1 MAMGSHR
8 LLAYLYNLG
17 KGAFFLGLIITLVHF
32 FVATVFIVDG
42 ASMLPNLQSG
52 AIVLIN
58 RLIYQVGQP
67 TRGDIVVLRYP
78 GDPTKRIF
86 VKRIIGLP
94 GERIALSDNQILVN
108 NAPLVESYLESVTRP
123 VRHREFIVPVDE
135 YYTLGDNR
143 WASNDSRTFGST
155 PKRFLVGRVSA
166 IIFPFD
172 QAKII
177 PKAFY

>member
-1 MAMGSHR
+1 MALASHR
-8 LLAYLYNLG
+8 VLAYLYNLG
-17 KGAFFLGLIITLVHF
+17 KGAFFLGLTLTLGHF

-52 AIVLIN
+52 EIVLVN
-58 RLIYQVGQP
+58 RLIYQIGQP
-67 TRGDIVVLRYP
+67 ERGDIVVLRYP
-78 GDPTKRIF
+78 GDPTKRTF

-94 GERIALSDNQILVN
+94 GEKIVLKDNQVLIN
-108 NAPLVESYLESVTRP
+108 NTPLVESYLESVTRP
-123 VRHREFIVPVDE
+123 VRHQEYVVPANE

-143 WASNDSRTFGST
+143 PASNDSRTFGST

-166 IIFPFD
+166 IIWPFD